1 MLFVKCGNMTGVK
14 TVQRTP
20 LINTW
25 NKSFAITWFSSEPS
39 VTFTSLAFHSS
50 WSCETTFFCF
60 IQHSNSIINSFVF
73 AVSSVA

>member
-50 WSCETTFFCF
+50 WSCETTFFLF
-60 IQHSNSIINSFVF
+60 YSIFKFHNKFFVF